1 MSNPESH
8 FIMPKPSKTA
18 QNVMVQNAFFKHLRR
33 KTVLCI
39 VCSVSL
45 MPYQAWSNDTNVN
58 NIAIK
63 NNLCAPVLIA
73 PQQIIPEKIKNVNT
87 APQNIEAD
95 SLLQP
100 SKSQYLLQGNAV
112 FKQPGLVVLSDE
124 AIYDK
129 NDQTAVFNGNVE
141 VHQPELTITADN
153 ARIDNANE
161 TAVLNNTE
169 YQMLPSRTHGKSK
182 NIQLDQ
188 KAQQVALARASLTTC
203 KVNNDQS
210 VDWDLK
216 FDELVINNETR
227 RVVGK
232 NTTLYFKDVPIFYT
246 PYFDYPLD
254 DRASGLLFP
263 EIGSYKSLTQN
274 TSNQYVKI
282 PYYFNIAPN
291 IDDTLTA
298 IPMTQRGLALE
309 NEFRYIAKQNE
320 ITHGATI
327 TLTGLQD
334 QLTASEGIVSSDTN
348 GDLIFGDKRS
358 ERWRASIEANQNW
371 GQGFTSSLNWDE
383 VSDESFFADI
393 PVQNNLKT
401 ATQKRR
407 NAQLNYKDGNFGAY
421 IQLLSYLRLQN
432 AAINY
437 EKRPEIGVGYA
448 KYIGNFDFDIAAT
461 VTDFVV
467 PVSGHSMPEAIRLH
481 TAPTLN
487 YQIQNSFGSIKATLV
502 ANQTQYNMRDN
513 GFNPSTEESISR
525 FIPQFAVRGGLVF
538 EKDIDFNKQK
548 YIQTL
553 EPEVQYLYTP
563 YEDQSDIALFD
574 TANRSLDFSNLF
586 ALNRFTGADRIGDT
600 SQVAAAITTKL
611 LNPQGKQ
618 IAEAGI
624 GQIAYLQDREVTLTG
639 TPETESVSDYFV
651 KIGLNFNEWYFA
663 STTQL
668 DSQDQRLTN
677 ANTRIKWQHDNDIA
691 LMNHTLNNQGETT
704 ETEMLSVGG
713 YTKINST
720 WDLGIYGSYDMRNQD
735 FYETQLGLRYDS
747 CCWAAEFIAE
757 HTQLENG
764 LYNDA
769 IKVQFE
775 LKGLSS
781 SDSKFKQA
789 LTKKLN
795 F

>member
-1 MSNPESH
+1 
-8 FIMPKPSKTA
+8 
-18 QNVMVQNAFFKHLRR
+18 
-33 KTVLCI
+33 
-39 VCSVSL
+39 
-45 MPYQAWSNDTNVN
+45 
-58 NIAIK
+58 
-63 NNLCAPVLIA
+63 
-73 PQQIIPEKIKNVNT
+73 
-87 APQNIEAD
+87 
-95 SLLQP
+95 
-100 SKSQYLLQGNAV
+100 
-112 FKQPGLVVLSDE
+112 
-124 AIYDK
+124 
-129 NDQTAVFNGNVE
+129 
-141 VHQPELTITADN
+141 
-153 ARIDNANE
+153 
-161 TAVLNNTE
+161 
-169 YQMLPSRTHGKSK
+169 MLPSRTHGKSK

-188 KAQQVALARASLTTC
+188 KAQQAALARASLTTC
-203 KVNNDQS
+203 KVNSDQS

-216 FDELVINNETR
+216 FDELVINNEKR

-274 TSNQYVKI
+274 ASNQYIKI

-291 IDDTLTA
+291 MDDTLTA

-320 ITHGATI
+320 ITHGSKI

-358 ERWRASIEANQNW
+358 ERWRASIEANQSW

-401 ATQKRR
+401 ATQKQR
-407 NAQLNYKDGNFGAY
+407 NAQLNYKDGAFVAY

-437 EKRPEIGVGYA
+437 EKRPEIGVSYA
-448 KYIGNFDFDIAAT
+448 KYIGDFDFDIAAT

-467 PVSGHSMPEAIRLH
+467 PVSGHTKPEAVRLH
-481 TAPTLN
+481 TAPTLS
-487 YQIQNSFGSIKATLV
+487 YQIQNSFGHLKTTLV

-600 SQVAAAITTKL
+600 SQVTAAITSKL
-611 LNPQGKQ
+611 LNSQGKQ

-624 GQIAYLQDREVTLTG
+624 GQIAYLQDRKVTLTG

-651 KIGLNFNEWYFA
+651 KIGLNFNDWYFA

-677 ANTRIKWQHDNDIA
+677 ANTRIKWQQENDMV
-691 LMNHTLNNQGETT
+691 LMNHTLNNQGEAT

-713 YTKINST
+713 YTKIDST

>member
-1 MSNPESH
+1 
-8 FIMPKPSKTA
+8 MPKPSKNA
-18 QNVMVQNAFFKHLRR
+18 QNVMVKRSVFKQLSH

-39 VCSVSL
+39 ACSVSL
-45 MPYQAWSNDTNVN
+45 TPYQAWSNETNVN
-58 NIAIK
+58 NSAFSD
-63 NNLCAPVLIA
+63 NLCAPALIA
-73 PQQIIPEKIKNVNT
+73 PQQIIPVKVKDSDAE
-87 APQNIEAD
+87 PQNIEAD
-95 SLLQP
+95 SLSQP
-100 SKSQYLLQGNAV
+100 SKTQYLLQGNAV

-124 AIYDK
+124 AVYDK
-129 NDQTAVFNGNVE
+129 NDKTAVFKGNVE

-153 ARIDNANE
+153 ARIDNQNE

-169 YQMLPSRTHGKSK
+169 FQMLPSRTHGKSK

-188 KAQQVALARASLTTC
+188 KSQQAALARASLTTC
-203 KVNNDQS
+203 KVNSDQS

-263 EIGSYKSLTQN
+263 EIGSYKSLTQDS
-274 TSNQYVKI
+274 SNQYVKI
-282 PYYFNIAPN
+282 PYYFNIAPHM
-291 IDDTLTA
+291 DDTLTA

-309 NEFRYIAKQNE
+309 NEFRYIAKQNS
-320 ITHGATI
+320 ITHGAKI

-334 QLTASEGIVSSDTN
+334 QLTASEGIVSSDTSGN
-348 GDLIFGDKRS
+348 LIFGDKRS
-358 ERWRASIEANQNW
+358 ERWRASVEAGQNW

-401 ATQKRR
+401 ATQKQR
-407 NAQLNYKDGNFGAY
+407 NAQLNYKDGDFGAY

-437 EKRPEIGVGYA
+437 EKRPEIGVSYA
-448 KYIGNFDFDIAAT
+448 KYIGDFDFDIAAT

-467 PVSGHSMPEAIRLH
+467 PVSGHSKPEAVRLH
-481 TAPTLN
+481 TAPTLS
-487 YQIQNSFGSIKATLV
+487 YQIQNSFAHLKTTLV

-513 GFNPSTEESISR
+513 GFNPSNEESINR

-538 EKDIDFNKQK
+538 ERDIDFNKQS

-563 YEDQSDIALFD
+563 YQDQSDIALFD

-624 GQIAYLQDREVTLTG
+624 GQIAYLQDRKVTLTG

-651 KIGLNFNEWYFA
+651 KMGLNFNEWYFA

-677 ANTRIKWQHDNDIA
+677 ANTRIKWQHENDMA

-704 ETEMLSVGG
+704 ETEMLSMGG